1 MKNVTPTPFLI
12 LPEVQA
18 VILAGGQ
25 SRRMGK
31 PKLFLDFRGNTF
43 IAHLLLQ
50 LQQQV
55 NSVMIAGAPDP
66 RQLAD
71 LGVPVLTDIKLA
83 DTLADGG
90 PLAGIATALQC
101 AQREWLLLVPCD
113 NPLLP
118 PNYAARMLHAARTTG
133 SPLVYVR
140 KQGREQPLYAIVR
153 RDLHDSLRDYLAR
166 GERKVLPW
174 YASVGAVALDWDDAG
189 FAFDN
194 LNTPDEYAAF
204 LAAVQAV

>member
-1 MKNVTPTPFLI
+1 MSIPLI
-12 LPEVQA
+12 LPEVEA
-18 VILAGGQ
+18 AILAGGQ

-55 NSVMIAGAPDP
+55 NSVLIAGAPDP

-71 LGVPVLTDIKLA
+71 LGVAVLPDAIA
-83 DTLADGG
+83 EAG
-90 PLAGIATALQC
+90 PLSGVLSALRH
-101 AQREWLLLVPCD
+101 ARREWVLFVPCD

-118 PNYAARMLHAARTTG
+118 QQYAARLLHAAREHATG
-133 SPLVYVR
+133 LCYVR

-153 RDLHDSLRDYLAR
+153 RELLASLDDYLAR

-174 YASVGAVALDWDDAG
+174 YDTVGAVALDWDDAG
-189 FAFDN
+189 LAFDN
-194 LNTPDEYAAF
+194 LNTPADYAAF
-204 LAAVQAV
+204 LAAAGAV

>member
-1 MKNVTPTPFLI
+1 MSTPLI

-18 VILAGGQ
+18 AILAGGQ

-31 PKLFLDFRGNTF
+31 PKLFLDFRGNAF

-55 NSVMIAGAPDP
+55 NHVMIAGAPDP
-66 RQLAD
+66 RLLAD
-71 LGVPVLTDIKLA
+71 LGVDVLPDAQA
-83 DTLADGG
+83 DLG
-90 PLAGIATALQC
+90 PLGGIATAL
-101 AQREWLLLVPCD
+101 AHARREWLLLVPCD

-118 PNYAARMLHAARTTG
+118 ANYAARLLHTARERQA
-133 SPLVYVR
+133 PLAYVR

-153 RDLHDSLRDYLAR
+153 RDLRDSLAAYLAS

-189 FAFDN
+189 LAFDN
-194 LNTPDEYAAF
+194 LNTPEDYAAF
-204 LAAVQAV
+204 LVAAQGS

>member
-1 MKNVTPTPFLI
+1 MSVPLV

-18 VILAGGQ
+18 AILAGGQ

-43 IAHLLLQ
+43 IAHLLTQ

-55 NSVMIAGAPDP
+55 NEVMIAGAPDP

-71 LGVPVLTDIKLA
+71 LGVPVLA
-83 DTLADGG
+83 DAEPNNG
-90 PLAGIATALQC
+90 PLAGIATAL
-101 AQREWLLLVPCD
+101 AQARREWLLIVPCD

-118 PNYAARMLHAARTTG
+118 DNYAARLLRVAREQHA
-133 SPLVYVR
+133 PLVYVR
-140 KQGREQPLYAIVR
+140 KQGREQPLYAIVQ
-153 RDLHDSLRDYLAR
+153 RDLLTSLNNYLAS

-174 YASVGAVALDWDDAG
+174 YESVGAVALDWDAAG
-189 FAFDN
+189 LAFNN
-194 LNTPDEYAAF
+194 LNTPEEYAAF
-204 LAAVQAV
+204 LVATQEN

>member
-1 MKNVTPTPFLI
+1 MSVPLI

-18 VILAGGQ
+18 AILAGGQ

-55 NSVMIAGAPDP
+55 NNVMIAGAPDP

-71 LGVPVLTDIKLA
+71 LGVTVLA
-83 DTLADGG
+83 DNETDCG
-90 PLAGIATALQC
+90 PLAGIATAL
-101 AQREWLLLVPCD
+101 AHSRREWLLLAPCD

-118 PNYAARMLHAARTTG
+118 ANYAARMLHAARELQV
-133 SPLVYVR
+133 PLVYVR
-140 KQGREQPLYAIVR
+140 KQGREQPLYAIMR
-153 RDLHDSLRDYLAR
+153 RDLCDSLAAYLAR

-174 YASVGAVALDWDDAG
+174 YVSVGAAALDWDDAG
-189 FAFDN
+189 LAFDN
-194 LNTPDEYAAF
+194 LNTPEDYGAF
-204 LAAVQAV
+204 LVAAQAG

>member
-1 MKNVTPTPFLI
+1 MSTPLI

-18 VILAGGQ
+18 AILAGGQ

-31 PKLFLDFRGNTF
+31 PKLFLDFRGNSF

-55 NSVMIAGAPDP
+55 NHVMIAGAPDP

-71 LGVPVLTDIKLA
+71 LGVDVLPDVQA
-83 DTLADGG
+83 DLG
-90 PLAGIATALQC
+90 PLGGIATAL
-101 AQREWLLLVPCD
+101 AHARREWLLLVPCD

-118 PNYAARMLHAARTTG
+118 ANYAARLLHTARERQA
-133 SPLVYVR
+133 PLAYVR

-153 RDLHDSLRDYLAR
+153 RDLRDSLATYLAS

-174 YASVGAVALDWDDAG
+174 YAAVGAVALDWDDAG
-189 FAFDN
+189 LAFDN
-194 LNTPDEYAAF
+194 LNTPEDYAAF
-204 LAAVQAV
+204 LVAAQGS

>member
-1 MKNVTPTPFLI
+1 MSTPLI

-18 VILAGGQ
+18 AILAGGQ

-31 PKLFLDFRGNTF
+31 PKLFLDFRGNSF

-55 NSVMIAGAPDP
+55 NHVMIAGAPDP
-66 RQLAD
+66 RLLAD
-71 LGVPVLTDIKLA
+71 LGVDVLPDAQA
-83 DTLADGG
+83 DLG
-90 PLAGIATALQC
+90 PLGGIVTAL
-101 AQREWLLLVPCD
+101 AHARREWLLLVPCD

-118 PNYAARMLHAARTTG
+118 ANYAARLLHTARERQA
-133 SPLVYVR
+133 PLAYVR

-153 RDLHDSLRDYLAR
+153 RDLRDSLAAYLAS

-189 FAFDN
+189 LAFDN
-194 LNTPDEYAAF
+194 LNTPEDYAAF
-204 LAAVQAV
+204 LAAARGS